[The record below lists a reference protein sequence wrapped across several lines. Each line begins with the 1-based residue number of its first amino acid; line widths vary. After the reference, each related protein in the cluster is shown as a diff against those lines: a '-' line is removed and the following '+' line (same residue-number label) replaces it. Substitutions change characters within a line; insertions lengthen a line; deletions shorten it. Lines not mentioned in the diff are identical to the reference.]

1 MNIVFF
7 NNSRV
12 DLYLFV
18 EHKGKPLC
26 LTCQKTVAVMKEYNI
41 KWHYDS
47 EHKST
52 FENIIGDLR
61 KRKIKSF

>member
-1 MNIVFF
+1 MATKKIKICDQHRFF
-7 NNSRV
+7 NNSWV
-12 DLYLFV
+12 DLYFFV

-26 LTCQKTVAVMKEYNI
+26 LICQKTVAVMKEYNI

-52 FENIIGDLR
+52 L
-61 KRKIKSF
+61 KISLVI